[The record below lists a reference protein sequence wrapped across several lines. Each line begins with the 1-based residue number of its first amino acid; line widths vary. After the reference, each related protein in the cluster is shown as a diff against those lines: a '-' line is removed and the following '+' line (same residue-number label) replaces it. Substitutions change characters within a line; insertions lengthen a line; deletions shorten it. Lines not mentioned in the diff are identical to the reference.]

1 MNKSILTKVLSFVLV
16 LCLLLPVVPNLGLNL
31 GSVDADAAELP
42 TSSAYIY
49 FKAGSK
55 NYYKEG
61 QQKTSYEVLNDNGQ
75 IYIPVEMLKNAV
87 VTNVTTTE
95 TINGVECY
103 KVVHGAKVN
112 DSYYSYVSNMGLI
125 CITTTPPND
134 FKAFSG
140 DTDAEQV
147 DLMKKFVFD
156 SLSTGSTTYKDNANK
171 TSWTGA
177 VTDVI
182 TDDVVTAIKNKS
194 HPYLM
199 ADATEFAEL
208 REVYTSGSDPVL
220 QGYLKSLVAEAD
232 NIYNL
237 HAPNGKF
244 DKTKGLLA
252 DQSSLDVIP
261 YKSNGGYD
269 EGGRQG
275 ESATLAARIAKLA
288 YAYQITKDA
297 KYSTLAY
304 EMSACL
310 CAWEHWG
317 AGHFLNAADA
327 SYYMA
332 LAYDWCYEGWT
343 DAQRNVVREGL
354 FVKGVFAGVMSSLIS
369 TNNGSASASK
379 TYRGSWSSSTENKT
393 LTLTINTSSFPWPIS
408 SGSTAYYYNRT
419 NNWNAVCTSGMILA
433 ALALIGEGDAAIGD
447 LTLYT
452 LSGKTFS
459 KTTIDGKYTVSA
471 THYIK
476 RWSQDTEIRYVHL
489 SDVLGVEEQ
498 YDEMCQWLINN
509 NLATLEM
516 FGLEQYIPDGSYIES
531 ATYWDYGT
539 SSLFRTIAALESSCG
554 TDYGLSAAW
563 GLDKTAYFPYYVQ
576 SSDGQ
581 AWAYHDTSANAGV
594 GTEVNGLYGAIIGD
608 DTVTAYRKHLI
619 AKGVTAPSFYD
630 TFRYDASVTE
640 FDKSRL
646 ELDHYLDGIEGYVMR
661 ESWERD
667 SIYAAFMGEDNYVGH
682 GQIDSGAFVYYN
694 NGTKWFMDIGTE
706 DYNATGFG
714 YGTKTIQGNTTYSSG
729 NTMYYTNTAEGNN
742 CLVSVDTTNTPFGQ
756 KWGNDEKNIG
766 ASGQIE
772 SYGSNSN
779 GGYAVLDQTSVYN
792 ASSAKR
798 GMLFTNGRRTVVIQD
813 EIEYGTSNPTESYWV
828 GHLSDAITI
837 EFSDDH
843 KTAYLTDGTT
853 TIRCKI
859 VDPNGAG
866 YVFTKEDATVHYLA
880 NTAANNYSSSGQ
892 NSWAAYQKLVISCA
906 ATDNLRLAVVIDEI
920 LPGEDPEKDTY
931 EWKDMSS
938 WSESIITKD
947 DTVYDDR
954 LLLSQGF
961 DSDGIGTLTKR
972 NGNTKVLTTL
982 IDGDIAMGMFGIG
995 DGIASNMTL
1004 AAAKARV
1011 QKASI
1016 GDGLIV
1022 TEFDITTA
1030 SGLPTGV
1037 TVSLNNTDILPL
1049 YSFDLSLIKDYVKSK
1064 DWTHIT
1070 IVIDEGTDKLYLY
1083 ANNTCIVD
1091 GAPYDSASYEG
1102 LSLSFST
1109 EDGTVEGDVF
1119 VDDVTIRAFTDTY
1132 TGLDGILEGPTP
1144 LSEWADGGFVSNDDL
1159 FHTGPVAKLWNE
1171 KENAPEADDDSPVV
1185 DFFSDGTAYQASVS
1199 YAGEVE
1205 ATSFEDLQNKIN
1217 SGDYTNVLLYTYN
1230 EDPIQISSPIKVDTD
1245 GHDFYAL
1252 SDNLVCMVY
1261 GDVYSYEEGNLTV
1274 TFVIDGTRYY
1284 ANYTGTTYANYDA
1297 SAVSSLIG
1305 SFRKV
1310 DNKDG
1315 TYSFM
1320 TYYNDSLALKPNGS
1334 VVRGRDLIVTSTN
1347 CEFYLVEEAYRG
1359 YYVTEKG
1366 GAIAAGGT
1374 ARDFFKV
1381 AYNNSGAAYDAV
1393 YVTNDIYFD
1402 GTGTGSNE
1410 VSSDIVVYLNGH
1422 TVTYY
1427 SATVSGHMFHAGG
1440 HNATF
1445 KGPGT
1450 LENLAPQGVVMFLGH
1465 NATENYGNRTVTFN
1479 NVTIN
1484 TVYHVTDM
1492 RGGTFILNNCTVNMT
1507 ANRTAFTLANY
1518 NSSMS
1523 PSVNVEKEEGYMAHL
1538 IIDGGVINGNNLSG
1552 SSVPVQLQNNV
1563 RATLRGGV
1571 VINAKG
1577 ATAAVVLMNTAG
1589 VDLMQLNVGEYY
1601 INAKQLVS
1609 VYTASAGYNAITVGN
1624 SASSVVKCIDGY
1636 NLTASDVNVTVDGSN
1651 IVVTPKTY
1659 PLFDSNY
1666 VVARTGD
1673 AGVEYKVVKKTDA
1686 VTVKWTHDGVGSY
1699 YEYWVAGVTPVSL
1712 GNVKTY
1718 VDGLTPASGKKY
1730 AFDMSSI
1737 LNAPTVGGK
1746 SYEFKLVE
1754 FAKIDVRMSMSL
1766 NADFNVNLYIPVS
1779 VANVTYNYFVLNGE
1793 RINLSDCEQK
1803 NVTVGGK
1810 AVPHYRVV
1818 FDSISPSMAADN
1830 ICLMLNI
1837 TESGVNKTVMIN
1849 TSILHY
1855 AQRLMTS
1862 GNQSAETEQ
1871 LMSSIVN
1878 YIGAANDYVGN
1889 YYKGAAA
1896 QAVVD
1901 SDSDSKVESN
1911 VVTKIPDVKNV
1922 KDAIQSSFLDLG
1934 GSPSYSFRF
1943 ATGYNGYV
1951 IFSYTGADGME
1962 HEYTVKVENGI
1973 ATTATYLIKNVD
1985 VKKLTINST
1994 VFTMNMKAYDMAKDI
2009 TITMNMTDYD
2019 MEQDIETVIKSGT
2032 STYNLQMYYA
2042 QAIQDVDAL
2051 YDLINALCIY
2061 CDAAA
2066 AAIK

>member
-1 MNKSILTKVLSFVLV
+1 MNKSILTKALSFVLV

-31 GSVDADAAELP
+31 GSVDADAAMSP
-42 TSSAYIY
+42 SSTQIY

-55 NYYKEG
+55 NYYNGSK
-61 QQKTSYEVLNDNGQ
+61 QSTSYEVLNDNGQ
-75 IYIPVEMLKNAV
+75 FYIPVAMLTAAGV
-87 VTNVTTTE
+87 SSVTNNKE

-103 KVVHGAKVN
+103 KVVHGKAVGG
-112 DSYYSYVSNMGLI
+112 SYKSYVSNMGLI
-125 CITTTPPND
+125 CITTATSNVFD
-134 FKAFSG
+134 G
-140 DTDAEQV
+140 VTDAQQV
-147 DLMKKFVFD
+147 ELMKKFIFG
-156 SLSTGSTTYKDNANK
+156 SLKEGETTYKDNAGT
-171 TSWTGA
+171 TSWKGA

-232 NIYNL
+232 HIYSL
-237 HAPNGKF
+237 HAPNGTF
-244 DKTKGLLA
+244 DETKGLLA

-327 SYYMA
+327 SYHMA

-343 DAQRNVVREGL
+343 DAQRKVVREGL

-379 TYRGSWSSSTENKT
+379 TYRGSWTSSSENKT

-447 LTLYT
+447 LPLYT

-581 AWAYHDTSANAGV
+581 AWAYHDTSADAGV

-640 FDKSRL
+640 FNKSRL

-661 ESWERD
+661 ESWERG
-667 SIYAAFMGEDNYVGH
+667 SIYAAFMGETNYVGH
-682 GQIDSGAFVYYN
+682 GQVDSGAFVYYN

-714 YGTKTIQGNTTYSSG
+714 YGTQTIQKNETYSSG

-742 CLVSVDTTNTPFGQ
+742 CLVSMDTTNTPFGQ
-756 KWGNDEKNIG
+756 KWGKGVG
-766 ASGQIE
+766 ASGQIK
-772 SYGSNSN
+772 SSGSNSN
-779 GGYAVLDQTSVYN
+779 GGYSVLDQTSVYN
-792 ASSAKR
+792 ASSASR

-813 EIEYGTSNPTESYWV
+813 EITYKSSTASYWV

-837 EFSDDH
+837 TLKDEG

-866 YVFTKEDATVHYLA
+866 YKFTVEDATVHHLA
-880 NTAANNYSSSGQ
+880 NTAANDYSSSGQ

-906 ATDNLRLAVVIDEI
+906 ATTNLRLAVVIDEI
-920 LPGEDPEKDTY
+920 LPGDDLEKDTY
-931 EWKDMSS
+931 TWTAMSS

-961 DSDGIGTLTKR
+961 DIDGIGTLTKR
-972 NGNTKVLTTL
+972 NGNTKVLNTL
-982 IDGDIAMGMFGIG
+982 IDGDVAMGMFGIG
-995 DGIASNMTL
+995 DGTASYMTL
-1004 AAAKARV
+1004 TAAKTRV

-1016 GDGLIV
+1016 GDGIIV

-1049 YSFDLSLIKDYVKSK
+1049 YSFDLSLIEDYVKSK
-1064 DWTHIT
+1064 GWTHIT
-1070 IVIDEGTDKLYLY
+1070 LVIDEGTDKLYLY
-1083 ANNTCIVD
+1083 ANDTCIVD
-1091 GAPYDSASYEG
+1091 GASYVSASYEG
-1102 LSLSFST
+1102 LSLSFT
-1109 EDGTVEGDVF
+1109 TKDGAVDGDVF

-1132 TGLDGILEGPTP
+1132 TGLDGILRGEKE
-1144 LSEWADGGFVSNDDL
+1144 LSDWTDGGFVSNDDL

-1171 KENAPEADDDSPVV
+1171 KENAPEADDDSPII
-1185 DFFSDGTAYQASVS
+1185 DFFNDGNAYQASVS

-1205 ATSFEDLQNKIN
+1205 AISFEDLQNKIN
-1217 SGDYTNVLLYTYN
+1217 SGDYTDVLLYTYN

-1245 GHDFYAL
+1245 GYDFYAL
-1252 SDNLVCMVY
+1252 SDNLICMIY
-1261 GDVYSYEEGNLTV
+1261 GDVYSYEEGTLIA
-1274 TFVIDGTRYY
+1274 TFVIDGSRYY
-1284 ANYTGTTYANYDA
+1284 VNYTGTTYASYDVA
-1297 SAVSSLIG
+1297 SVSSLVG
-1305 SFRKV
+1305 SFKKV
-1310 DNKDG
+1310 DNGDG

-1320 TYYNDSLALKPNGS
+1320 TYYNDSLAVKPNGS
-1334 VVRGRDLIVTSTN
+1334 VAKGKDLIVTSSN

-1366 GAIAAGGT
+1366 GAITAGGT
-1374 ARDFFKV
+1374 AKDFFKT
-1381 AYNNSGAAYDAV
+1381 ACANNSSAYDAV

-1402 GTGTGSNE
+1402 GTGTGNNE
-1410 VSSDIVVYLNGH
+1410 VRSDVVVYLNGH

-1427 SATVSGHMFHAGG
+1427 SATVSGHMFSVGG
-1440 HNATF
+1440 RNATF
-1445 KGPGT
+1445 YGPGT

-1465 NATENYGNRTVTFN
+1465 NKDAGGDRKVTFN
-1479 NVTIN
+1479 DVTIN

-1492 RGGTFILNNCTVNMT
+1492 RGGTFTLNNCTVNMT

-1523 PSVNVEKEEGYMAHL
+1523 PSVNVENREGFMAHL
-1538 IIDGGVINGNNLSG
+1538 VINGGVINGNNLSG

-1563 RATLRGGV
+1563 RATLKGGV
-1571 VINAKG
+1571 VVNAKG

-1589 VDLMQLNVGEYY
+1589 ANLMQLNVGEYY

-1609 VYTASAGYNAITVGN
+1609 VYTASEGYNAITVGN

-1636 NLTASDVNVTVDGSN
+1636 NLTASDVSVTVDGSN
-1651 IVVTPKTY
+1651 IVVTPTAY
-1659 PLFDSNY
+1659 PFFDSNY

-1673 AGVEYKVVKKTDA
+1673 AGVEYRVVKKTDA
-1686 VTVKWTHDGVGSY
+1686 VTVQWTHDGVGSY

-1712 GNVKTY
+1712 GNVKDY

-1730 AFDMSSI
+1730 SFDMSSI
-1737 LNAPTVGGK
+1737 LNTPTVGGK

-1793 RINLSDCEQK
+1793 KINLSDCEQK

-1810 AVPHYRVV
+1810 NVPHYKVV

-1837 TESGVNKTVMIN
+1837 TESGTNKTIVIN

-1862 GNQSAETEQ
+1862 NHQTAETEK

-1901 SDSDSKVESN
+1901 SDPDSKVDNN
-1911 VVTKIPDVKNV
+1911 VVAMIPEIKDVKT
-1922 KDAIQSSFLDLG
+1922 AIQSSFLDLG

-1943 ATGYNGYV
+1943 ATGFSGNV
-1951 IFSYTGADGME
+1951 VFSYTGADGME

-1985 VKKLTINST
+1985 VKELTINST

-2009 TITMNMTDYD
+2009 TIKVGGST
-2019 MEQDIETVIKSGT
+2019 G
-2032 STYNLQMYYA
+2032 TYNLQMYYA
-2042 QAIQDVDAL
+2042 QAVQDVDAL

>member
-16 LCLLLPVVPNLGLNL
+16 LCLLLPVVPNLGVNL
-31 GSVDADAAELP
+31 GSVDADAAMSP
-42 TSSAYIY
+42 SSTQIY

-55 NYYKEG
+55 NYYNGSKVS
-61 QQKTSYEVLNDNGQ
+61 TSYEVLNDNGQ
-75 IYIPVEMLKNAV
+75 IYIPVAMLSQAGV
-87 VTNVTTTE
+87 SSVTGTTAPVD
-95 TINGVECY
+95 GVNCY

-112 DSYYSYVSNMGLI
+112 GSYYSYVSNMGLV
-125 CITTTPPND
+125 CITTATSD
-134 FKAFSG
+134 VFSG
-140 DTDAEQV
+140 VSYLDQVNLMGDFIFDNISSFTLSGTDYTDDT
-147 DLMKKFVFD
+147 KI
-156 SLSTGSTTYKDNANK
+156 SYSS
-171 TSWTGA
+171 SSA
-177 VTDVI
+177 VTAS
-182 TDDVVTAIKNKS
+182 AISSATNS
-194 HPYLM
+194 YDHPYLI
-199 ADATEFAEL
+199 ADEAEFAAL

-220 QGYLKSLVAEAD
+220 QGYLKTLVGEAD
-232 NIYNL
+232 NVYNTYTTGGSL
-237 HAPNGKF
+237 
-244 DKTKGLLA
+244 DKTKGLP
-252 DQSSLDVIP
+252 SSMTSLDSMP
-261 YKSNGGYD
+261 YQDNNGYD
-269 EGGRQG
+269 SGGRQS
-275 ESATLAARIAKLA
+275 ESVTIASKIATLA
-288 YAYQITKDA
+288 YAYQVTKNT
-297 KYSTLAY
+297 KYSKLAY
-304 EMSACL
+304 EMSECL
-310 CAWEHWG
+310 AQWPHWG
-317 AGHFLNAADA
+317 AGHFLNAADT
-327 SYYMA
+327 SYHMA
-332 LAYDWCYEGWT
+332 LVYDWCYDGWSS
-343 DAQRNVVREGL
+343 DQRTTVRNAL
-354 FVKGVFAGVMSSLIS
+354 FVKGVMAGIYDKLDRI
-369 TNNGSASASK
+369 ALDK
-379 TYRGSWSSSTENKT
+379 T
-393 LTLTINTSSFPWPIS
+393 IS
-408 SGSTAYYYNRT
+408 SYDIYVPWISPQVGDNPYHNRE
-419 NNWNAVCTSGMILA
+419 NNWNAVCSSGMILA
-433 ALALIGEGDAAIGD
+433 ALAVAGETGNAASISLNPGTVSDYNYSRNTYTTGKWNRNNSSSSSYTFYPFYDLTGNSAHKTSFTYQDAA
-447 LTLYT
+447 L
-452 LSGKTFS
+452 
-459 KTTIDGKYTVSA
+459 
-471 THYIK
+471 
-476 RWSQDTEIRYVHL
+476 
-489 SDVLGVEEQ
+489 
-498 YDEMCQWLINN
+498 WLINHD
-509 NLATLEM
+509 LAALEAY
-516 FGLEQYIPDGSYIES
+516 GLFQYLPDGSYIES

-563 GLDKTAYFPYYVQ
+563 GLDQTAYFPYYVQ

-581 AWAYHDTSANAGV
+581 AWAYHDTSADAGV

-608 DTVTAYRKHLI
+608 DTITAYRKHLI

-646 ELDHYLDGIEGYVMR
+646 ELDHYLDGTEGYVMR
-661 ESWERD
+661 ESWERG
-667 SIYAAFMGEDNYVGH
+667 SIYAAFMGEDNYVTH

-714 YGTKTIQGNTTYSSG
+714 YGTQTIQKNATYSSG
-729 NTMYYTNTAEGNN
+729 DTMYYTNTAEGNN

-756 KWGNDEKNIG
+756 KWGKGVG
-766 ASGQIE
+766 ASGQIKF
-772 SYGSNSN
+772 SGSNGN
-779 GGYAVLDQTSVYN
+779 GSYAVLDQTSVYN
-792 ASSAKR
+792 ASSASR

-813 EIEYGTSNPTESYWV
+813 EITYKSSTASYWV

-837 EFSDDH
+837 TLKDDG

-866 YVFTKEDATVHYLA
+866 YKFTVEDASVHHLA

-892 NSWAAYQKLVISCA
+892 NNWSAYQKLVISCA
-906 ATDNLRLAVVIDEI
+906 ATTNLKLAVVIDEI

-931 EWKDMSS
+931 TWTAMSS
-938 WSESIITKD
+938 WSESTIHKD

-961 DSDGIGTLTKR
+961 DIDGIGTLTKR

-995 DGIASNMTL
+995 EGTASSLTL
-1004 AAAKARV
+1004 GAAKARV

-1030 SGLPTGV
+1030 SGLPEGV
-1037 TVSLNNTDILPL
+1037 TVSLNNSDILPL

-1064 DWTHIT
+1064 GWTHIT

-1083 ANNTCIVD
+1083 ANDTCIVN
-1091 GAPYDSASYEG
+1091 GAPYVSASYEG

-1132 TGLDGILEGPTP
+1132 TALDQVLAGSKD
-1144 LSEWADGGFVSNDDL
+1144 LSTWTDGGFVSNDDL
-1159 FHTGPVAKLWNE
+1159 FHTGNVAKLWNE
-1171 KENAPEADDDSPVV
+1171 KENAPEADDDSPII

-1230 EDPIQISSPIKVDTD
+1230 ENPIQISSPIKVDTD
-1245 GHDFYAL
+1245 GYDFYAL
-1252 SDNLVCMVY
+1252 SENLVCMIY
-1261 GDVYSYEEGNLTV
+1261 GDVYSYEKGNITA
-1274 TFVIDGTRYY
+1274 TFVINGTRYY

-1305 SFRKV
+1305 SFNKV
-1310 DNKDG
+1310 DNGDG
-1315 TYSFM
+1315 TYTIM
-1320 TYYNDSLALKPNGS
+1320 TYYNDSLALEPNGS

-1381 AYNNSGAAYDAV
+1381 AYNNSGAAYDAI

-1402 GTGTGSNE
+1402 GTGTGNND
-1410 VSSDIVVYLNGH
+1410 VAADIKVYLNGH

-1427 SATVSGHMFHAGG
+1427 SATVSGHMFSDGG
-1440 HNATF
+1440 HNVTF
-1445 KGPGT
+1445 NGPGT

-1465 NATENYGNRTVTFN
+1465 NKNAGGDRKVTFN
-1479 NVTIN
+1479 DVTIN

-1492 RGGTFILNNCTVNMT
+1492 RGGTFTLNNCTVNMT

-1518 NSSMS
+1518 NSGMS
-1523 PSVNVEKEEGYMAHL
+1523 PSVNVEAREGYMAHL
-1538 IIDGGVINGNNLSG
+1538 VINGGVINGNNLSG

-1563 RATLRGGV
+1563 RATLKGGV

-1577 ATAAVVLMNTAG
+1577 AKAAVLLMNNAG

-1601 INAKQLVS
+1601 LNAKELVS
-1609 VYTASAGYNAITVGN
+1609 VYTGDGFEAITVGN
-1624 SASSVVKCIDGY
+1624 SASSIVKCVDGY
-1636 NLTASDVNVTVDGSN
+1636 NLTASDVNVTVDGAN
-1651 IVVTPKTY
+1651 IVVTPTAY

-1666 VVARTGD
+1666 VAARTGD
-1673 AGVEYKVVKKTDA
+1673 AGVEYQVVKKTDA
-1686 VTVKWTHDGVGSY
+1686 VTVQWTHDGVGSY

-1712 GNVKTY
+1712 GNVKGY
-1718 VDGLTPASGKKY
+1718 VDGLSPASGKKY

-1810 AVPHYRVV
+1810 SVPHYRVV

-1911 VVTKIPDVKNV
+1911 VVTEIPDVKNV

-1934 GSPSYSFRF
+1934 ASPSYSFRF
-1943 ATGYNGYV
+1943 ATGYYGDV

-1962 HEYTVKVENGI
+1962 HKYTVKVENGI
-1973 ATTATYLIKNVD
+1973 ATTATYLIKDVD
-1985 VKKLTINST
+1985 VKELVINST
-1994 VFTMNMKAYDMAKDI
+1994 VFTMNMKAYDMAQNI
-2009 TITMNMTDYD
+2009 TITS
-2019 MEQDIETVIKSGT
+2019 ESGT

-2042 QAIQDVDAL
+2042 QALQDVDAL

-2066 AAIK
+2066 AAMK